1 MDLYVE
7 RQYVDQVKSGDFK
20 QFMLLFDASFQ
31 GLYGYVLRR
40 IGEGEEANNIVRLT
54 FLDALAGAQDAP
66 TDVSYLVWLYS
77 LTRPRVWDA
86 ISRAS
91 FPEKQGLIAGDDF
104 AGGRDEDDVVVK
116 AEKMFKKL
124 SLEEREILRLK
135 FFEEVSD
142 GDVMTVLGME
152 EGIIGPKIYRVLKR
166 AHFLLFGESDE
177 KQGVYFGELSGFLSR
192 IRETEKVVVPE
203 VFRLSLR
210 ADISNRVDRRDF
222 AVEGEATSVAG
233 VETVEPKSGPKKP
246 PVFVKGEDENIGS
259 NDPAKIFVEAVK
271 EMKREEE
278 DEKVKAVL
286 RMEREE
292 RLFDFLEKWRN
303 VLTFVPVVIVLLVV
317 GFFVW
322 KLGDFSGEPKVNIAA
337 IERGYPNDCSVDVVF
352 KGKFSDGEKRS
363 VNKGISNRLCGKFK
377 VKRLL
382 ISRLDDG
389 KVTVKV
395 DVPQWFL
402 EYNFV
407 KKSYNWRIKKYART
421 LSSYEK
427 SGKV

>member
-7 RQYVDQVKSGDFK
+7 RQYVNQIKGGDLK
-20 QFMLLFDASFQ
+20 QFLFLLDGSFQ
-31 GLYGYVLRR
+31 GLYSYVFRR
-40 IGEGEEANNIVRLT
+40 VGEGEEANNIIRLT
-54 FLDALAGAQDAP
+54 FLDALAKVQDVP
-66 TDVSYLVWLYS
+66 TDVSYSVWLYS
-77 LTRPRVWDA
+77 LVKQRVWDV
-86 ISRAS
+86 IERAS
-91 FPEKQGLIAGDDF
+91 FPQTQGLISGETTFDDKSP
-104 AGGRDEDDVVVK
+104 DDDLKK

-142 GDVMTVLGME
+142 GDVMTILGME

-192 IRETEKVVVPE
+192 IREMEKITIPE
-203 VFRLSLR
+203 AFRLSLR
-210 ADISNRVDRRDF
+210 ADISNRLDRRDF
-222 AVEGEATSVAG
+222 AVEGE
-233 VETVEPKSGPKKP
+233 VETAVPKAGPKKP
-246 PVFVKGEDENIGS
+246 PVFVKGEDDHLGS
-259 NDPAKIFVEAVK
+259 NDPAKVFVEAVR

-278 DEKVKAVL
+278 DERVKATM

-292 RLFDFLEKWRN
+292 RLFDFLEKWRS
-303 VLTFVPVVIVLLVV
+303 VLTFVPVIIVLIVV

-322 KLGDFSGEPKVNIAA
+322 KFGDFSGEPGVDFVA
-337 IERGYPNDCSVDVVF
+337 IERGYPNDCSIEVLFNGD
-352 KGKFSDGEKRS
+352 FSDGEKRS
-363 VNKGISNRLCGKFK
+363 VNKGISDRICGHFK

-382 ISRLDDG
+382 ISRLGDE
-389 KVTVKV
+389 KVAVKV

-407 KKSYNWRIKKYART
+407 KKNIDWRIKKYART
-421 LSSYEK
+421 FNSYEK

>member
-7 RQYVDQVKSGDFK
+7 KQYVDQMKGGDLK
-20 QFMLLFDASFQ
+20 QFLLLFDGSFP
-31 GLYGYVLRR
+31 GLYKYVFRR
-40 IGEGEEANNIVRLT
+40 VGEGEETNNVVRLT
-54 FLDALAGAQDAP
+54 FLDALVRAMDVP
-66 TDVSYLVWLYS
+66 TDISYTVWLYS
-77 LTRPRVWDA
+77 LALQRVWDV
-86 ISRAS
+86 IERAS
-91 FPEKQGLIAGDDF
+91 FPQKQGLIAGVDSVDSDDND
-104 AGGRDEDDVVVK
+104 DEVKK

-142 GDVMTVLGME
+142 GDVMTILAIEDGT
-152 EGIIGPKIYRVLKR
+152 IGAKIYRVLKR

-192 IRETEKVVVPE
+192 IREMERITIPE
-203 VFRLSLR
+203 AFKLSLR
-210 ADISNRVDRRDF
+210 ADISARLDRRDF
-222 AVEGEATSVAG
+222 AIEGQA
-233 VETVEPKSGPKKP
+233 ETVEPKVGPKKP
-246 PVFVKGEDENIGS
+246 PVFVKGEDEHLGS
-259 NDPAKIFVEAVK
+259 NDPAKVFVEAVK

-278 DEKVKAVL
+278 DERIKAAI

-292 RLFDFLEKWRN
+292 KLFDFLERWRN
-303 VLTFVPVVIVLLVV
+303 VLTFVPVIIVLLVV

-322 KLGDFSGEPKVNIAA
+322 KFGDFSGEPNVNVAA
-337 IERGYPNDCSVDVVF
+337 IERGYLNDCTIEVVF
-352 KGKFSDGEKRS
+352 KGDFSDGEKRS
-363 VNKGISNRLCGKFK
+363 VNKGISDRICGHFK

-382 ISRLDDG
+382 ISRLGDE
-389 KVTVKV
+389 KVAVKV

-407 KKSYNWRIKKYART
+407 KKNIDWRIKKYART
-421 LSSYEK
+421 FNSYEK

>member
-7 RQYVDQVKSGDFK
+7 RQYVDQVKSGDLK

-77 LTRPRVWDA
+77 LARQRVWDA

-91 FPEKQGLIAGDDF
+91 FPEKQGLIAGDDSV
-104 AGGRDEDDVVVK
+104 GGQDGDNDVAK

-142 GDVMTVLGME
+142 GDVMTVLGMD

-166 AHFLLFGESDE
+166 AHFLLFGESNE

-192 IRETEKVVVPE
+192 IREMEKIVIPE

-222 AVEGEATSVAG
+222 AVEGEA
-233 VETVEPKSGPKKP
+233 ETVPKSGPKKP

-292 RLFDFLEKWRN
+292 KLFDFLDRWRN
-303 VLTFVPVVIVLLVV
+303 VLTFVPVLIVLVVV

-322 KLGDFSGEPKVNIAA
+322 KLGDFSGEPKVNLAA

-352 KGKFSDGEKRS
+352 KGEFSDGEKRS
-363 VNKGISNRLCGKFK
+363 VNKGISDRLCGKFK

-395 DVPQWFL
+395 DVPRWFL

-407 KKSYNWRIKKYART
+407 KKSYDWRIKKYART
-421 LSSYEK
+421 VNSYEK